1 MSRKNKKEKKE
12 KKKGILHTAS
22 SSIKVLIGLTVVLF
36 LVIIYFRYGRDVITM
51 QQEAALM
58 VKLSSTDTFRSV
70 ETSVVYDTNGE
81 ELKSLSGEK
90 DVYYVEYADIPQYF
104 MQAMIAVEDKKF
116 YKHHGIDAQGIARA
130 FVALIKHEGKI
141 TQGGSTITQQLA
153 KNIFLTNEVTWKR
166 KVIEAFV
173 AIDLEEKYTKEQIL
187 EFYLNN
193 IYFSNGY
200 YGIDAAAKGY
210 FGEELTK
217 LSLSQIAFL
226 CAIPNSPSYYDPVE
240 HLDHTLERRDKIL
253 LDMLEEGYI
262 NELDYTIAT
271 SEAITLN
278 MKQEQHNNYAE
289 TYIYY
294 QATEA
299 LMQANGFTLSY
310 DFASDLA
317 KQEYKTSYDTL
328 YAECQQSLFT
338 GGYRIY
344 TSMDLEIQQKLQDEL
359 DDVLS
364 DYKEL
369 SDDGVYALQGS
380 AVCIDNRTGYVC
392 AVIGGRSQEEIV
404 GYTLNRAYQS
414 PRQPGSA
421 IKPLNVYMP
430 AFMAGYNLESKV
442 VALDDDG
449 NEKRSMKVYEAVAR
463 SNNDIARQIYKE
475 LTPGRGMSYLSKM
488 KFKFITAEDKEVMA
502 GALGGF
508 TYGTTTEEMAAAY
521 ACIANNG
528 QYIFP
533 SCIVKITD
541 AEGEVIYENKQESIQ
556 VYDSNAAAM
565 MTSAMEGVLADGG
578 TAAGY
583 GLTDMHCAGK
593 TGTTNKNY
601 DGWFCG
607 FTPYYTTAVWVG
619 YDMPRQLKELQGNT
633 YPVRIWYRFMSAMHK
648 DLQDV
653 DFSAFYYKKPKEE
666 VVITTEAVTE
676 EKKKEKD
683 KKKPTTEA
691 STEAATEK
699 ETEAATEQPA
709 TQKTTTEEQFEDEQE
724 MTEAVT
730 EISPSEEE

>member
-1 MSRKNKKEKKE
+1 MSRKNKKE

-22 SSIKVLIGLTVVLF
+22 NSIKILIGLTVVLL

-58 VKLSSTDTFRSV
+58 VKLSSADTFRSV

-130 FVALIKHEGKI
+130 FVALIRHEGKI

-173 AIDLEEKYTKEQIL
+173 ATDLEKKYSKEQIL

-226 CAIPNSPSYYDPVE
+226 CAIPNSPTYYDPVE

-253 LDMLEEGYI
+253 LDMVEEGYI

-271 SEAITLN
+271 SETITLN

-289 TYIYY
+289 TYIYH
-294 QATEA
+294 QAAEA

-317 KQEYKTSYDTL
+317 RQEYKNSYDTL
-328 YAECQQSLFT
+328 YSEYQQSLYT
-338 GGYRIY
+338 SGYRIY
-344 TSMDLEIQQKLQDEL
+344 TSMDLDIQQKLQEQV

-369 SDDGVYALQGS
+369 SDEGVYALQGS
-380 AVCIDNRTGYVC
+380 AVCIDNQTGYVC
-392 AVIGGRSQEEIV
+392 AVVGGRSQDEIK

-430 AFMAGYNLESKV
+430 AFMAGYNLETKV
-442 VALDDDG
+442 TALDDDG
-449 NEKRSMKVYEAVAR
+449 KEKRTMRVNEAVAR
-463 SNNDIARQIYKE
+463 SNNDIARQIYKD
-475 LTPGRGMSYLSKM
+475 LTPGRGMSYLAKM
-488 KFKFITAEDKEVMA
+488 KFKSITAEDKEVMA

-521 ACIANNG
+521 AGIANNG

-541 AEGEVIYENKQESIQ
+541 ANGELIYENKQESVQ

-565 MTSAMEGVLADGG
+565 MTSAMEDVLANGG
-578 TAAGY
+578 TAEGY
-583 GLTDMHCAGK
+583 ALKDMHCAGK

-619 YDMPRQLKELQGNT
+619 YDMPRQLKALQGNT
-633 YPVRIWYRFMSAMHK
+633 YPVRIWNRFMSEIHEGLK
-648 DLQDV
+648 DV

-666 VVITTEAVTE
+666 ETITTESTTE
-676 EKKKEKD
+676 EKKKDKDNKEKTTEEATEATTA
-683 KKKPTTEA
+683 KPTEATTEVP
-691 STEAATEK
+691 STAA
-699 ETEAATEQPA
+699 
-709 TQKTTTEEQFEDEQE
+709 TTTEEQFEDEGE
-724 MTEAVT
+724 ITITEATT
-730 EISPSEEE
+730 EIQEEN

>member
-1 MSRKNKKEKKE
+1 MSRKEKKK

-22 SSIKVLIGLTVVLF
+22 SSVKFLIALTVVLLF
-36 LVIIYFRYGRDVITM
+36 VIIYFRYGRDVITM
-51 QQEAALM
+51 KQEAALM
-58 VKLSSTDTFRSV
+58 VKLSSSDTFRSV
-70 ETSVVYDTNGE
+70 ETSVVYDTHGE
-81 ELKSLSGEK
+81 EMKSLSGEK

-116 YKHHGIDAQGIARA
+116 YKHHGIDAQGVARA
-130 FVALIKHEGKI
+130 FVALIRHEGKI

-173 AIDLEEKYTKEQIL
+173 AIDLEEKYSKEQIL

-226 CAIPNSPSYYDPVE
+226 CAIPNSPTYYNPVE
-240 HLDHTLERRDKIL
+240 NMDHTIERRDKIL
-253 LDMLEEGYI
+253 LDMVEEGYI

-289 TYIYY
+289 TYIYH

-299 LMQANGFTLSY
+299 LMEAGGFTISY

-317 KQEYKTSYDTL
+317 KQQYKGAYDTL
-328 YAECQQSLFT
+328 YAEYQQSLYT

-344 TSMDLEIQQKLQDEL
+344 TSMDLDIQQRLQDEV
-359 DDVLS
+359 DNVLS

-369 SDDGVYALQGS
+369 SEEGVYALQGS
-380 AVCIDNRTGYVC
+380 AVCIDNKTGYVC
-392 AVIGGRSQEEIV
+392 GVVGGRSQEEIK

-421 IKPLNVYMP
+421 IKPINVYMP
-430 AFMAGYNLESKV
+430 AFMAGYNLETKV
-442 VALDDDG
+442 TALDEDG
-449 NEKRSMKVYEAVAR
+449 KAKRSMRVDEAVAK
-463 SNNDIARQIYKE
+463 SNNDIARQIYKD
-475 LTPGRGMSYLSKM
+475 LTPGRGMSYMAKM
-488 KFKFITAEDKEVMA
+488 KFKSITAEDKEVMA

-508 TYGTTTEEMAAAY
+508 TYGATTEEMAAAY

-528 QYIFP
+528 QYMYP
-533 SCIVKITD
+533 SCIVRITD
-541 AEGEVIYENKQESIQ
+541 ADGELIYENAQTTVQ
-556 VYDSNAAAM
+556 VYDGNAAAM
-565 MTSAMEGVLADGG
+565 MTSALEKVLHKGG
-578 TAAGY
+578 TAEGY
-583 GLTDMHCAGK
+583 ALKDMHCAGK

-619 YDMPRQLKELQGNT
+619 YDMPRQLKTLQGNT
-633 YPVRIWYRFMSAMHK
+633 YPVRIWNRFMAKLHEG
-648 DLQDV
+648 LEDV
-653 DFSAFYYKKPKEE
+653 DFSEFYYKKPKEE
-666 VVITTEAVTE
+666 TVITTESTE
-676 EKKKEKD
+676 EKKKDKKD
-683 KKKPTTEA
+683 KTTEAETGEAEDKISEA
-691 STEAATEK
+691 STEQASTAA
-699 ETEAATEQPA
+699 
-709 TQKTTTEEQFEDEQE
+709 TTTEEQFEDEGE
-724 MTEAVT
+724 ITEA
-730 EISPSEEE
+730 SEENGAQDTESQTE

>member
-1 MSRKNKKEKKE
+1 M
-12 KKKGILHTAS
+12 HTAS
-22 SSIKVLIGLTVVLF
+22 SSVRFLIVLTVVLL

-58 VKLSSTDTFRSV
+58 VKLSSADTFRSV

-104 MQAMIAVEDKKF
+104 MQAMIAVEDKKY

-130 FVALIKHEGKI
+130 FVALIRHEGRI

-173 AIDLEEKYTKEQIL
+173 AIDLEEKYSKEQIL

-193 IYFSNGY
+193 IYFANGY

-226 CAIPNSPSYYDPVE
+226 CAIPNSPTYYDPVE

-253 LDMLEEGYI
+253 LDMEEEGYI

-271 SEAITLN
+271 SEEIRLN

-289 TYIYY
+289 TYIYH
-294 QATEA
+294 QAAEA
-299 LMQANGFTLSY
+299 LMQANGFTISY
-310 DFASDLA
+310 DFASELA
-317 KQEYKTSYDTL
+317 RQDYKNAYDAL
-328 YAECQQSLFT
+328 YSECQQSLYT

-344 TSMDLEIQQKLQDEL
+344 TSMDLDIQQRLQDEL

-364 DYKEL
+364 DYQEKNEE
-369 SDDGVYALQGS
+369 GVYTLQGA
-380 AVCIDNRTGYVC
+380 AVCIDNQTGYVC
-392 AVIGGRSQEEIV
+392 AVVGGRSQEEIT

-442 VALDDDG
+442 TALDDDG
-449 NEKRSMKVYEAVAR
+449 KAKRTMRVDEAVAR
-463 SNNDIARQIYKE
+463 SNNDIARQIYKD

-488 KFKFITAEDKEVMA
+488 KFKSITLEDKEVMA

-508 TYGTTTEEMAAAY
+508 TYGATTEEMAAAY

-533 SCIVKITD
+533 SCIVRITNAD
-541 AEGEVIYENKQESIQ
+541 GELIYENKQEAVQ
-556 VYDSNAAAM
+556 VYDGNAAAM
-565 MTSAMEGVLADGG
+565 MTSAMEGVLAGGG
-578 TAAGY
+578 TAEGY
-583 GLTDMHCAGK
+583 ALKDMHCAGK

-607 FTPYYTTAVWVG
+607 FTPYFTTAVWVG
-619 YDMPRQLKELQGNT
+619 YDMPRQLKALQGNT
-633 YPVRIWYRFMSAMHK
+633 YPVRIWNRFMGGLHEDLK
-648 DLQDV
+648 DA
-653 DFSAFYYKKPKEE
+653 DFSAFFYKKPKEE
-666 VVITTEAVTE
+666 VTTAEPSTE
-676 EKKKEKD
+676 D
-683 KKKPTTEA
+683 KKKDKPKQTTEQQAEEPVTAGTEA
-691 STEAATEK
+691 STEPVT
-699 ETEAATEQPA
+699 TEAPS
-709 TQKTTTEEQFEDEQE
+709 TEERFEDEGEITQ
-724 MTEAVT
+724 TETAT
-730 EISPSEEE
+730 EGQDTETQVQ